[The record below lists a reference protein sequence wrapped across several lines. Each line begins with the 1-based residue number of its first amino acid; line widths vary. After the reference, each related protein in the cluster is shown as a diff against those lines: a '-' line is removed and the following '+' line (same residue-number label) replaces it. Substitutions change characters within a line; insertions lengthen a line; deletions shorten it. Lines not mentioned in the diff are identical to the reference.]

1 MELNAE
7 NVRKGRREGEF
18 IVYGD
23 IASGEVLHKLGVERA
38 KALVLA
44 INDPAALARTISI
57 ARQSNPELYILA
69 RTRYVAEL
77 EHLCQL
83 GADEV
88 VPDEFE
94 ASLQLGANLMRR
106 FHRNEG
112 RILHVL
118 SELRQQHYTSM
129 VHTNAPSHG
138 LSLLAGGQLEYQA
151 VPDDSPYLGV
161 SLAGIDLRKLTGV
174 TVVGVIRQE
183 RTIYNPAGSFCIE
196 QGDTLM
202 LLGSTAEVLC
212 ASELLHGHPAG

>member
-1 MELNAE
+1 VELNAE
-7 NVRKGRREGEF
+7 NVSKGRREGEF

-23 IASGEVLHKLGVERA
+23 IASAEVLQELGVMRA

-57 ARQSNPELYILA
+57 ARQSNPDLYILA

-88 VPDEFE
+88 IPDEFE

-106 FHRNEG
+106 FSRSEG
-112 RILHVL
+112 HILHVL

-129 VHTNAPSHG
+129 RHKGVPSHG
-138 LSLLAGGQLEYQA
+138 LSILEGGRLDYQA
-151 VPDDSPYLGV
+151 VPDDSPYLGA
-161 SLAGIDLRKLTGV
+161 SLAEIDLRNLTGV

-196 QGDTLM
+196 PGDTLM
-202 LLGSTAEVLC
+202 LLGSTEDVQR
-212 ASELLHGHPAG
+212 ASELLHGHPL